1 MKKSLF
7 AVAAVTAFAGAAQAQ
22 SSVTVYGIMDV
33 GFTGTVANTPTS
45 VTASTQTTSA
55 GFVGAGQEQTS
66 RLGFKGTEDLGGG
79 MSAFFTI
86 EANLIPES
94 EYGSLVRNRQ
104 QFVGVKK
111 NGLGAASVGLQYTP
125 IFNLAAATNPG
136 QYNGTIGDLVYVANN
151 AFANTTA
158 ATLTTALT
166 AQNAA
171 AANSIGA
178 TGFTNNSQNALFVK
192 SDNFAGITAQGFY
205 ARSAVTSSSSSNTTA
220 QTTNATVW
228 GLGADYTWKQLY
240 ASTAYQVVTNDTS
253 SPLAAAQGVS
263 GTTTTNGG
271 IATTNMNDK
280 QFYAGATYD
289 FGILKAYL
297 QYSNRQTVA
306 MQDANQTWKRTA
318 QQVGVRSYITPVV
331 ESWASVGNG
340 SVNTSITQAGV
351 ASQKINIFGYQLGSN
366 YYLSK
371 RTNLYAIYGTMTASL
386 APTYVTGSGANAK
399 QYAVG
404 LRHTF

>member
-1 MKKSLF
+1 MKKSLL
-7 AVAAVTAFAGAAQAQ
+7 AVAAIGAFASAAQAQ
-22 SSVTVYGIMDV
+22 SSVTVYGILDV
-33 GFTGTVANTPTS
+33 GFNGTVANTPTS
-45 VTASTQTTSA
+45 ATATTQTSNA
-55 GFVGAGQEQTS
+55 GFIGAGQEQTS

-125 IFNLAAATNPG
+125 IFNLAAGTNPG

-151 AFANTTA
+151 AFQNTTV

-166 AQNAA
+166 AQNAL

-178 TGFTNNSQNALFVK
+178 TGFTNNSQNALFAK
-192 SDNFAGITAQGFY
+192 SDNFAGFTAQGFY
-205 ARSAVTSSSSSNTTA
+205 ARSAVTSSAATSSTA

-228 GLGADYTWKQLY
+228 GLGADYTLNKLY
-240 ASTAYQVVTNDTS
+240 VSTAYQVVTNDTS
-253 SPLAAAQGVS
+253 SATATGVN

-271 IATTNMNDK
+271 VPSTNMNDN

-289 FGILKAYL
+289 FGMLKAYL
-297 QYSNRQTVA
+297 QYSNRNVVA
-306 MQDANQTWKRTA
+306 LQNSNQTYKRTA
-318 QQVGVRSYITPVV
+318 QQVGVRSYITPVI
-331 ESWASVGNG
+331 ESWASVGSG
-340 SVNTSITQAGV
+340 KVNTSTTEAGV
-351 ASQKINIFGYQLGSN
+351 ASQQINIFGYQLGSN

-371 RTNLYAIYGTMTASL
+371 RTNLYGIYGTMTAST
-386 APTYVTGSGANAK
+386 APTYVSGSGANAK

-404 LRHTF
+404 VRHTF